1 MTGGP
6 AMIIAGLASLA
17 GTGALLLALDG
28 AMIAGAARERRL
40 RRTGTPRPF
49 SAPPSPGLRAG
60 ALWAVLAALAFAATG
75 FCLSRIAGVAP

>member
-6 AMIIAGLASLA
+6 ALILAGLTSLA

-40 RRTGTPRPF
+40 RHAGTPRPF
-49 SAPPSPGLRAG
+49 NAPPTPGLRAG
-60 ALWAVLAALAFAATG
+60 ALWAIAAALAFAATG